1 MLSHSVYNVLH
12 VVGIILIMSSLGGVA
27 LHAMNGGTR
36 EANSARR
43 LMVGVHGAGA
53 FLVLL
58 GGFGMLA
65 RIGFKHGEPFPG
77 WLLVK
82 ITIWLL
88 LAGRSRCP
96 TGGPRS
102 RRPCSWPS
110 RSWGARGG
118 DGDLQAALTEYLWRS
133 LSVPSRQVSRVPPP
147 SCCPPACPG
156 LRRGLRVRLHR
167 S

>member
-43 LMVGVHGAGA
+43 LMSALHGAGA

-77 WLLVK
+77 WLVVK
-82 ITIWLL
+82 ITLWLL
-88 LAGRSRCP
+88 LAGSIALP
-96 TGGPRS
+96 Y
-102 RRPCSWPS
+102 RRPSL
-110 RSWGARGG
+110 ARLLLLALPLLGG
-118 DGDLQAALTEYLWRS
+118 FAAVMAIYKPL
-133 LSVPSRQVSRVPPP
+133 
-147 SCCPPACPG
+147 
-156 LRRGLRVRLHR
+156 
-167 S
+167 